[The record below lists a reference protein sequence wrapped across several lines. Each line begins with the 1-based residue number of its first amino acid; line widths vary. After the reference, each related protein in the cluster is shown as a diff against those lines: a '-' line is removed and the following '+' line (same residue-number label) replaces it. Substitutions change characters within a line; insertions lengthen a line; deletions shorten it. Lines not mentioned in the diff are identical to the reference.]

1 MCTRVTFSERVDYL
15 GMSFV
20 WVINQSV
27 ATSENSKLV
36 HARFVKILII

>member
-15 GMSFV
+15 AMSFV
-20 WVINQSV
+20 WVVKSV

-36 HARFVKILII
+36 HGRFVKILII